1 MARSSIG
8 LDIGTRAVS
17 LAEVQNGTLTRFGR
31 ALLPSGAVEHG
42 EVQDPMAVAT
52 AVSTLWKKLGLAGK
66 SVHVGIANRR
76 VIVRTIE
83 VPAMSRDDLAS
94 AIRFQA
100 QEHIPIPLD
109 EAVMDYEVLE
119 DISGPNGEA
128 MQRVLVVAAERATVE
143 PLLAAVRGA
152 NLEPAS
158 LELNAYPLVRAFANG
173 HNAPASQTA
182 GAIVDIGAGVTN
194 VVVYNRGK
202 IRFTRILPT
211 FGGDEFTAA
220 VAEHLNV
227 DLHEAESLKRRASEH
242 LKSHALHEVLSPV
255 GAMAGAS
262 HGRPRAPMAPSAP
275 SAPVAPSAPS
285 APETDRVEAFM
296 PGDTSEVAHTSD
308 ADHPSYTDNFSDA
321 DHTSYTDHSSYPSSY
336 TEPEPFVDAPAV
348 EQSPIDRLASVVR
361 PLVDRLVTEIRGSLD
376 FYAGQ
381 PAALPI
387 DHVVLTGGGALLGG
401 IAEQLNASLGVEV
414 TFGEPFKHVPIGSPE
429 VSPEQQA
436 IAEPFMGLA
445 VGLALAGTGA

>member
-17 LAEVQNGTLTRFGR
+17 LAEVQNGRLTRFGR
-31 ALLPSGAVEHG
+31 ALLPNGAVEHG
-42 EVQDPMAVAT
+42 EVQDPAAVAS
-52 AVSTLWKKLGLAGK
+52 AVSGLWKRLGMTGK
-66 SVHVGIANRR
+66 GVHVGIANRR

-100 QEHIPIPLD
+100 EEHIPIPLE
-109 EAVMDYEVLE
+109 EAVLDYEVLE
-119 DISGPNGEA
+119 DITGPNGEA
-128 MQRVLVVAAERATVE
+128 MQRVLVVAAERGTVA
-143 PLLAAVRGA
+143 PLLEAIRAA

-173 HNAPASQTA
+173 HNAPASQSA

-194 VVVYNRGK
+194 VVVYNRAK

-227 DLHEAESLKRRASEH
+227 DLNEAEALKRRASSH
-242 LKSHALHEVLSPV
+242 LKGEVLHEAFTP
-255 GAMAGAS
+255 AMAGVGARS
-262 HGRPRAPMAPSAP
+262 PM
-275 SAPVAPSAPS
+275 PVAPSAPAAPS
-285 APETDRVEAFM
+285 APMGNEDDQAGRDGAAF
-296 PGDTSEVAHTSD
+296 D
-308 ADHPSYTDNFSDA
+308 AAT
-321 DHTSYTDHSSYPSSY
+321 TSY
-336 TEPEPFVDAPAV
+336 VAAPVV
-348 EQSPIDRLASVVR
+348 EQSPIERLAGVVR

-376 FYAGQ
+376 FYSGQ
-381 PAALPI
+381 PGSLAV
-387 DHVVLTGGGALLGG
+387 DHVILTGGGALLGG
-401 IAEQLNASLGVEV
+401 IAEQLNAALGVEV
-414 TFGEPFKHVPIGSPE
+414 TYGEPFKHVPMGNVDI
-429 VSPEQQA
+429 SPEQQA

>member
-17 LAEVQNGTLTRFGR
+17 LAEVSNGTLTRFGR

-42 EVQDPMAVAT
+42 EVQDPMAVAA
-52 AVSTLWKKLGLAGK
+52 AVSGLWKKLGLAGR

-83 VPAMSRDDLAS
+83 IPAMSREDLAS

-128 MQRVLVVAAERATVE
+128 LQRVLVVAAERATVE

-227 DLHEAESLKRRASEH
+227 DLQEAESLKRRASEH
-242 LKSHALHEVLSPV
+242 LKRHALHGVLAPV
-255 GAMAGAS
+255 PAMAGAT
-262 HGRPRAPMAPSAP
+262 HGRPHAPVAP
-275 SAPVAPSAPS
+275 SAPVAPIAPS
-285 APETDRVEAFM
+285 VADTDELAEAFVPGLDTAMDEDHGPESHLSESHAPESQPTYAEPERFVEA
-296 PGDTSEVAHTSD
+296 PTI
-308 ADHPSYTDNFSDA
+308 
-321 DHTSYTDHSSYPSSY
+321 
-336 TEPEPFVDAPAV
+336 
-348 EQSPIDRLASVVR
+348 EQSPIDRLAGVVR

-381 PAALPI
+381 SGALPV

-414 TFGEPFKHVPIGSPE
+414 TFGEPFKHVPIGSIE